1 MKQGT
6 KWILIIL
13 GVIIA
18 WAILSGNLDI
28 GNLFNVESI
37 IHPSVLSNSGGV
49 GGIPK

>member
-1 MKQGT
+1 MKQET

-28 GNLFNVESI
+28 GNLFSVEASTQ
-37 IHPSVLSNSGGV
+37 SASSSMSGASGGI
-49 GGIPK
+49 GG

>member
-1 MKQGT
+1 MKQET

-28 GNLFNVESI
+28 GNLFSTT
-37 IHPSVLSNSGGV
+37 PATPTPTLSGASGSGGI
-49 GGIPK
+49 GG